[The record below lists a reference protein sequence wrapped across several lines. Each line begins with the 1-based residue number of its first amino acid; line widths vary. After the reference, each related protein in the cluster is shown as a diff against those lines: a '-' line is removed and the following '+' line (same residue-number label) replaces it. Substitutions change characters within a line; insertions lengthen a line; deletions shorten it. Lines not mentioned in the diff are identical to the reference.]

1 MWTFVFSVCDI
12 SIQFLVAVVF
22 GFVVFCLWC
31 LMMEPRSNL
40 KGSSSVSES

>member
-22 GFVVFCLWC
+22 VFVVFLFVVFDDGASKQSQRQ
-31 LMMEPRSNL
+31 L
-40 KGSSSVSES
+40 